1 MPAVA
6 GFPVADVASKL
17 LVCKAR
23 SLHVFEKPVLDA
35 TIVENI
41 DGKYPVAGKLP
52 DDLAAAVKLWPWIV
66 RRNEVLVRIFWQRAV
81 DVAFE
86 RRVQLRLGLS
96 DFDGLF
102 AVGDRA
108 VLVPGQPAVSVALEG
123 KAHVEPVET
132 HVLLQVFDMR

>member
-41 DGKYPVAGKLP
+41 DGKYPVTGKLAN
-52 DDLAAAVKLWPWIV
+52 DLAAAVKLWPWIV

-81 DVAFE
+81 DIALK
-86 RRVQLRLGLS
+86 RRFQLRSGFSHLNS
-96 DFDGLF
+96 LF
-102 AVGDRA
+102 AVGDLLHPLGA
-108 VLVPGQPAVSVALEG
+108 DAQHNSL
-123 KAHVEPVET
+123 T
-132 HVLLQVFDMR
+132 HSQIPLLIM